1 MLTPTPDFSEPAR
14 QAGFVGRVTMSLIV
28 DKDGNPRNTQLVDPA
43 GLGLDEA
50 SVNAVQGWKFRPG
63 QKEARPVNVRLK
75 VETRFQLY

>member
-1 MLTPTPDFSEPAR
+1 MLTPTPDLNI
-14 QAGFVGRVTMSLIV
+14 QV
-28 DKDGNPRNTQLVDPA
+28 VDPA